1 MMKVIEGH
9 FNPLR
14 RPDRTIYSCCLTKKV
29 QLDSDERKESR
40 VDRGNKTAEA
50 GVVSL
55 SQSHLNMQGA
65 KTYKGKDI
73 NAIKLWGKHID
84 SAILNYNKNIKTKV
98 WRLFVWSFTSALD

>member
-14 RPDRTIYSCCLTKKV
+14 RPDRTIYSCCLTEKV
-29 QLDSDERKESR
+29 QLDSDERKKGRE
-40 VDRGNKTAEA
+40 DRGNTTAEA

-55 SQSHLNMQGA
+55 SQSNLNMQEV

-73 NAIKLWGKHID
+73 NAIKVRAKHID
-84 SAILNYNKNIKTKV
+84 SNILYHNDNIKTK
-98 WRLFVWSFTSALD
+98 L